1 MARRGALRW
10 SVVVALLA
18 LSAPA
23 VAEEAKRVDIKNLSC
38 EAFLAQPDDIR
49 PMLVAWVHGYTKAGG
64 ENWILDPARAR
75 TFVSS
80 VEDLCKTSPKAS
92 FRYQVLQTA
101 KTRQA
106 EAKKAATK

>member
-1 MARRGALRW
+1 
-10 SVVVALLA
+10 
-18 LSAPA
+18 
-23 VAEEAKRVDIKNLSC
+23 
-38 EAFLAQPDDIR
+38 
-49 PMLVAWVHGYTKAGG
+49 
-64 ENWILDPARAR
+64 
-75 TFVSS
+75 